1 MLCFVLLIVPI
12 LPSYLYSLDQD
23 SISTSG
29 TISNSTISPCVIQHV
44 QNISGVSSSIL
55 APPQHNPA
63 PTSSP
68 TIASSPADSNCSN
81 VDRQLDEV
89 NVKVGLLLAS
99 KSAIQLITNPFMGP
113 LTNRWVTLIYLS
125 TYQTQKDSF
134 ILCICY
140 TLHRIGYHMPMC
152 AGFCIIIFATIC
164 KC

>member
-1 MLCFVLLIVPI
+1 MPI

-23 SISTSG
+23 SISASG
-29 TISNSTISPCVIQHV
+29 NISNSTISSCVIQHV
-44 QNISGVSSSIL
+44 RNISGVSCSIL

-63 PTSSP
+63 PSSP
-68 TIASSPADSNCSN
+68 TIASSPPDSNCSN
-81 VDRQLDEV
+81 VDHQLDEV

-99 KSAIQLITNPFMGP
+99 KSAIQLIVNPFIGP

-125 TYQTQKDSF
+125 IYQTQKDSCH
-134 ILCICY
+134 CICY

-152 AGFCIIIFATIC
+152 AGFCIITIATIC